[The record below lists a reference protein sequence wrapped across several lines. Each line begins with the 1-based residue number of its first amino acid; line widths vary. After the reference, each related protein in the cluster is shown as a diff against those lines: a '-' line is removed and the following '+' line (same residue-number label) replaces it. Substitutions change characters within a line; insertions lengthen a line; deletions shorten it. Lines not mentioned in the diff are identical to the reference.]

1 MEINA
6 LFAVALI
13 LLLALLAGRLAKLI
27 HIPEVTGYLVAGL
40 ALGPSGVNL
49 ISEQTLTALNFLSE
63 IAIGLILFSIGS
75 VFEFA
80 NLQRVGKRVI
90 SLVAFEA
97 LGAGVLVVA
106 GMLLVGATPASALLL
121 GAMAMATAPAST
133 ILVLREYDAAGR
145 SADRYLDG
153 GRRPQ
158 QHPCPS
164 GIWPGYY
171 AARHGAQHQRDHSG
185 RRPGDRGLQP
195 GVDVVGFGRARLS
208 DCTAADGLE

>member
-106 GMLLVGATPASALLL
+106 GMFWWVRHL
-121 GAMAMATAPAST
+121 
-133 ILVLREYDAAGR
+133 
-145 SADRYLDG
+145 
-153 GRRPQ
+153 RRPCCWGRW
-158 QHPCPS
+158 PWLRRRLRPS
-164 GIWPGYY
+164 WCCANTTPPV
-171 AARHGAQHQRDHSG
+171 R
-185 RRPGDRGLQP
+185 
-195 GVDVVGFGRARLS
+195 
-208 DCTAADGLE
+208 

>member
-75 VFEFA
+75 VFEFS
-80 NLQRVGKRVI
+80 NLQRVGTRVI

-97 LGAGVLVVA
+97 LGAGVLV
-106 GMLLVGATPASALLL
+106 
-121 GAMAMATAPAST
+121 
-133 ILVLREYDAAGR
+133 I
-145 SADRYLDG
+145 
-153 GRRPQ
+153 
-158 QHPCPS
+158 
-164 GIWPGYY
+164 
-171 AARHGAQHQRDHSG
+171 
-185 RRPGDRGLQP
+185 
-195 GVDVVGFGRARLS
+195 GV
-208 DCTAADGLE
+208 CCW